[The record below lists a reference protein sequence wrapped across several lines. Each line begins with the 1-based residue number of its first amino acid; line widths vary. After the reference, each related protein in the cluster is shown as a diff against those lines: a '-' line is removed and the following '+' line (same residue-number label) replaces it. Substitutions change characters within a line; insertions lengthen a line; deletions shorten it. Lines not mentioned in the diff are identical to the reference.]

1 MRDMIPGYRVQAP
14 IGKGARS
21 IIYQVVETRTGRLF
35 ILKRVVRE
43 TASDHRFLEQV
54 EREFRVT
61 SAVEHPNLRYS
72 VALHRKRRWLR
83 ISELLLIAEYIDG
96 QTLEERRPDSLDEL
110 LAICGQV
117 CQGLHALH
125 EAGYVHADI
134 KPHNILW
141 RSEGVVKVIDFGQSC
156 RMGHRKKRIQGTPDY
171 IAPEQV
177 RRMPL
182 DQRTDVFNLGATMY
196 WALTGQAYPTD
207 LGSDALGRRV
217 AVVGPVTPK
226 APRELDETVPL
237 GLSELV
243 MDCCRANPSDRPLDM
258 SLVLKRIRAAAAIL
272 KRGRPT
278 AHSPVTTAPNS
289 PPDTRPAGEG
299 SGHE

>member
-1 MRDMIPGYRVQAP
+1 MIPGYRVQTT

-21 IIYQVVETRTGRLF
+21 VIYHMVEIRTGQSF

-43 TASDHRFLEQV
+43 SAADRRFLEQV

-61 SAVEHPNLRYS
+61 SAIQHPNLRHS
-72 VALHRKRRWLR
+72 VALHRKRKWLR
-83 ISELLLIAEYIDG
+83 VSELLLIAEYVEG
-96 QTLEERRPDSLDEL
+96 YTLEERLPDGLDEL

-117 CQGLHALH
+117 CQGLRALH

-141 RSEGVVKVIDFGQSC
+141 RSDGVVKVIDFGQSC

-182 DQRTDVFNLGATMY
+182 DQRTDIFNLGATMY
-196 WALTGQAYPTD
+196 WALTGRAYPTD
-207 LGSDALGRRV
+207 LGSDAMGTRL
-217 AVVGPVTPK
+217 AVVGPASPK
-226 APRELDETVPL
+226 SPRELDESVPL
-237 GLSELV
+237 ALSKLV
-243 MDCCRANPSDRPLDM
+243 MDCCRTNPSDRPADM
-258 SLVLKRIRAAAAIL
+258 SQVLKRLGAAEAVL
-272 KRGRPT
+272 KRGKPP
-278 AHSPVTTAPNS
+278 AGPAMTTASNDDPTS
-289 PPDTRPAGEG
+289 RPAGGG
-299 SGHE
+299 SSHE

>member
-1 MRDMIPGYRVQAP
+1 MIPGYRVQIA

-21 IIYQVVETRTGRLF
+21 VIYHVVETRTGRSF

-43 TASDHRFLEQV
+43 SAADHRFLEQV

-61 SAVEHPNLRYS
+61 SGVEHPNLRHS
-72 VALHRKRRWLR
+72 IALHRKRKWLR
-83 ISELLLIAEYIDG
+83 VSELLLIAEYVEG
-96 QTLEERRPDSLDEL
+96 QTLEERLPDSLDEL

-141 RSEGVVKVIDFGQSC
+141 SSEGVVKVIDFGQSC
-156 RMGHRKKRIQGTPDY
+156 HIGHRKKRIQGTPDY

-196 WALTGQAYPTD
+196 WALTGRAYPTD
-207 LGSDALGRRV
+207 LGSDAMGTRV
-217 AVVGPVTPK
+217 AVVGPPSPRS
-226 APRELDETVPL
+226 PRELDESAPL
-237 GLSELV
+237 ALSELV
-243 MDCCRANPSDRPLDM
+243 MDCCRTNPSDRPADM
-258 SLVLKRIRAAAAIL
+258 SLVLKRIHAAAAIL
-272 KRGRPT
+272 KRGRKT
-278 AHSPVTTAPNS
+278 AG
-289 PPDTRPAGEG
+289 PPAATMPDGDPLARPAGGG
-299 SGHE
+299 SPHE